1 MSKAVL
7 YCESVNKNG
16 SPGLQECNKTG
27 LHKRDGAQL
36 MEANVLAKNLSCAQR
51 TESLRALTAE
61 LNGPHRQQATVK
73 DNVT

>member
-7 YCESVNKNG
+7 YYESVNKNG

-36 MEANVLAKNLSCAQR
+36 MEANILAKSLSCAQR
-51 TESLRALTAE
+51 TKTLGALTAE
-61 LNGPHRQQATVK
+61 LNDPH
-73 DNVT
+73 